1 MSGRGMNE
9 RTNEASKGG
18 GAGPA
23 KTKMAKEGRKQGA
36 PGLKRRGFLGTEPG
50 SGGDP
55 AGLWG
60 RRHGRSLVLEAGPR
74 RTLLRQGL
82 DGGAVPGGGG
92 GVWEGGHLR
101 GGAAAGWVPGLG
113 GGALEA
119 RLLEAGR
126 EQGP

>member
-1 MSGRGMNE
+1 MSE

-50 SGGDP
+50 SGGGEPRWSLGTETWAESGLGGGARADP
-55 AGLWG
+55 FEAGLGWG
-60 RRHGRSLVLEAGPR
+60 RFL
-74 RTLLRQGL
+74 
-82 DGGAVPGGGG
+82 GGG

-119 RLLEAGR
+119 GLLEAGR